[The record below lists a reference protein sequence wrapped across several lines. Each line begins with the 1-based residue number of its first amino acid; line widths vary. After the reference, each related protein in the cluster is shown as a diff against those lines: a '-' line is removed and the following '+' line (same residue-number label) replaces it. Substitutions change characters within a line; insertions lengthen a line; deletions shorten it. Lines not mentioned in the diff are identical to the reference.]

1 MDGDEGSALQIGRL
15 LLTGGGDCER
25 TFNVAKDESSGE
37 SMDNEDKSIP
47 GDTTT
52 LS

>member
-15 LLTGGGDCER
+15 LLTGGDCER
-25 TFNVAKDESSGE
+25 IFNVANVESSGE
-37 SMDNEDKSIP
+37 SMDRDDKSIP